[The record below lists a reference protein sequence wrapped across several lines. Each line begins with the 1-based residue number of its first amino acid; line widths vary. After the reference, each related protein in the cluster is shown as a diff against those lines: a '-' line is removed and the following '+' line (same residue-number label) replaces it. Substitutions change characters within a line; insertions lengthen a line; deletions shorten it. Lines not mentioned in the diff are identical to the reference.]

1 MKMHPKRKLMRTVV
15 SIIDIICFSELIIV
29 TLWAIS
35 LISLAV
41 AIWQQ
46 LTK

>member
-1 MKMHPKRKLMRTVV
+1 MKRKTIRTIVM
-15 SIIDIICFSELIIV
+15 IIDIICFSEFIIA